1 MEDTVSKKAKSALHN
16 LHTLSPKF
24 AFVLTSDGVPYE
36 KAIREI
42 TIGEKLL
49 VKHGEVVPLD
59 GQVIEGISS
68 VNLVH
73 LTGESLPVSKTIGD
87 LVPAGARNLEA
98 ALTIKV
104 NRISSDSTLAR
115 IIQLITEAQDA
126 KPQLQRML
134 DRFGKHYATTVIAL
148 TFFFAIALPLF
159 GAISYFGLEGGVYRA
174 LAFLIAASPCALII
188 ATPTAYLSAISA
200 CARKGILLKGGVTLD
215 ALASCKTIAF
225 DKTGT
230 LTKGELNCIGI
241 EPIGNPHI
249 SVSDALSIAYGLERE
264 VIHPIARAIC
274 RFAMEQG
281 LSPSLIENFRSIPGT
296 GLEGKVKGVP
306 VFIGLPERV
315 QERFT
320 PSQKKNIHSFLQK
333 RESNILALLL
343 VEEDLFLFRFSDTVR
358 DKIDHLIHEIKNSHS
373 LLPVMLTGDHQDN
386 AEEVGKLAGIDQ
398 IYANLR
404 PEDKLLK
411 IGELL
416 EKGPLAMV
424 GDGINDAPA
433 LARAT
438 VGISMGKVGSSVAID
453 ASDVILL
460 ND

>member
-159 GAISYFGLEGGVYRA
+159 GAISYFGHEGSIYRA

-200 CARKGILLKGGVTLD
+200 CARRGILLKGGITLD
-215 ALASCKTIAF
+215 ALASCSIIAF

-230 LTKGELNCIGI
+230 LTTGDLICLDL
-241 EPIGNPHI
+241 EPLGTTRLSP
-249 SVSDALSIAYGLERE
+249 DEALSIAYGLERH
-264 VIHPIARAIC
+264 VVHPISTAIC
-274 RFAMEQG
+274 KLAEEKK
-281 LSPSLIENFRSIPGT
+281 LPLPEISSFRTVPGF
-296 GLEGKVKGVP
+296 GLEGKYGQMEIA
-306 VFIGLPERV
+306 IGLPEHIASKLSF
-315 QERFT
+315 E
-320 PSQKKNIHSFLQK
+320 KKQ
-333 RESNILALLL
+333 
-343 VEEDLFLFRFSDTVR
+343 
-358 DKIDHLIHEIKNSHS
+358 
-373 LLPVMLTGDHQDN
+373 
-386 AEEVGKLAGIDQ
+386 
-398 IYANLR
+398 
-404 PEDKLLK
+404 
-411 IGELL
+411 
-416 EKGPLAMV
+416 
-424 GDGINDAPA
+424 
-433 LARAT
+433 
-438 VGISMGKVGSSVAID
+438 
-453 ASDVILL
+453 
-460 ND
+460 

>member
-159 GAISYFGLEGGVYRA
+159 GAISYFGHEGSIYRA

-200 CARKGILLKGGVTLD
+200 CARRGILLKGGITLD
-215 ALASCKTIAF
+215 ALASCSIVAF

-230 LTKGELNCIGI
+230 LTTGELICTAI
-241 EPIGNPHI
+241 EPFAEE
-249 SVSDALSIAYGLERE
+249 ALSIAYGLERQ
-264 VIHPIARAIC
+264 VTHPIANAIC
-274 RFAMEQG
+274 KLAISKGITPAEIHSFKAIAG
-281 LSPSLIENFRSIPGT
+281 F
-296 GLEGKVKGVP
+296 GLEGMVGSTP
-306 VFIGLPERV
+306 VLIGLSEEIV
-315 QERFT
+315 
-320 PSQKKNIHSFLQK
+320 SQAGTIS
-333 RESNILALLL
+333 ALLK
-343 VEEDLFLFRFSDTVR
+343 VGDKQFLFHFS
-358 DKIDHLIHEIKNSHS
+358 I
-373 LLPVMLTGDHQDN
+373 
-386 AEEVGKLAGIDQ
+386 A
-398 IYANLR
+398 
-404 PEDKLLK
+404 
-411 IGELL
+411 
-416 EKGPLAMV
+416 
-424 GDGINDAPA
+424 
-433 LARAT
+433 
-438 VGISMGKVGSSVAID
+438 
-453 ASDVILL
+453 
-460 ND
+460 